1 MSRFAVVSE
10 APTDASESRLETVR
24 RTGLLSMLVLAGA
37 YYGSAQLGYRLEF
50 AGPVAAIIWPPV
62 GVGIAFL
69 YLGGLSLWP
78 GVVVGD
84 LLANQYS
91 TLPVGSALA
100 QTAGNT
106 LEVVVG
112 ALLIRRLVRRGGPLD
127 SVSGVASLV
136 VAIAVATAISATIG
150 TTASLVG
157 GVIAGSDLPEVW
169 RTWWLGDSCG
179 ALVIVPLALAW
190 WRRPIASALTRRRFV
205 EAATVLSLTAG
216 LATLTFR
223 TKEPVA
229 YLVFPGLIWA
239 ALRFRQRGATLA
251 VTIAVVLAV
260 WNTTHSFG
268 PFTYMSLTRSLL
280 NTQLFIFVAALSTL
294 CLSAVVSERER
305 VTRRLQDSRARL
317 VLAGDEAR
325 RRLEHNLH
333 DGAQQRLTSLQ
344 FRLGEIGEEM

>member
-1 MSRFAVVSE
+1 MSRFAIASE
-10 APTDASESRLETVR
+10 APSSASGPRVAALR
-24 RTGLLSMLVLAGA
+24 RAGLPTMVLLAGA
-37 YYGSAQLGYRLEF
+37 YYGSAQLGYHLEF
-50 AGPVAAIIWPPV
+50 AGPVAAIVWPPV

-69 YLGGLSLWP
+69 YLGGPQLWP

-91 TLPVGSALA
+91 ALPLGSALM

-127 SVSGVASLV
+127 SVAGVAALV
-136 VAIAVATAISATIG
+136 GSIAVATAISATIG

-157 GVIAGSDLPEVW
+157 GVIAVSDVPEIW

-190 WRRPIASALTRRRFV
+190 WRRPIASALTRRRVV
-205 EAATVLSLTAG
+205 EATTGLALTAV
-216 LATLTFR
+216 LAALTFR
-223 TKEPVA
+223 TSEPIA

-268 PFTYMSLTRSLL
+268 PFTYTSLTRSLL
-280 NTQLFIFVAALSTL
+280 NVQLFIFVAALSSL
-294 CLSAVVSERER
+294 CLAAVVSERER
-305 VTRRLQDSRARL
+305 GIQRLARAAR
-317 VLAGDEAR
+317 AR
-325 RRLEHNLH
+325 RRRSPAAPRAEPP
-333 DGAQQRLTSLQ
+333 
-344 FRLGEIGEEM
+344 